1 MYCNN
6 SSALSLRLCVPRF
19 LPVPLKRSTSL
30 SQLLCIIGTS
40 TASALTMFHLLKCTL
55 SLSLYLYA
63 QSLLLLDIPRLA
75 AYWIMF
81 HSTLRMR
88 LRPRIAQ
95 HSSLSGQTGFLS
107 GATGGI
113 GKATATIL
121 LENGIEALWVTA
133 RNLGQ
138 GQALVRELEAR
149 TNRKGVLK
157 VILLDQNSMAGIV
170 KFDED
175 MQIALGDQ
183 KLDFAI
189 INAGVRPTAPSRSPS
204 EPWDLSFQ
212 INVVGS
218 YALSLALIPHLKPS
232 GVLNFSGSSM
242 QFMIC
247 PSQVDARLRRIAT
260 NPAESFDAQQYEF
273 TKFLQQDVARYLAR
287 RVEHDITV
295 SSTCV
300 GYTNTGLY
308 DSDPMGAG
316 HWFPLWVF
324 SAKPKDSCHT
334 VLEAIQLGPA
344 IHNKIF
350 KDGRIIEYMED
361 HHSEGEEER
370 WRLLEIVMGKA
381 VRSFADQAL
390 KEGSI
395 SRNPKPLIDRKSNKL
410 ASRKYEFM
418 LTQLLLSAVSLALVS
433 NLLYLR
439 IVLGVCAFGVW
450 YIWTNAASRRLLTGH
465 GASD

>member
-1 MYCNN
+1 
-6 SSALSLRLCVPRF
+6 
-19 LPVPLKRSTSL
+19 
-30 SQLLCIIGTS
+30 
-40 TASALTMFHLLKCTL
+40 MFHLLKCTL

-75 AYWIMF
+75 AYWILF
-81 HSTLRMR
+81 HSTIRMR

-95 HSSLSGQTGFLS
+95 HSSLSGQTAFLS
-107 GATGGI
+107 GATGGV
-113 GKATATIL
+113 GNATATIL
-121 LENGIEALWVTA
+121 LENGIETLWVTA
-133 RNLGQ
+133 RNFGQ
-138 GQALVRELEAR
+138 GQALVKDLEAR

-157 VILLDQNSMAGIV
+157 VILLDQSSMAGIA
-170 KFDED
+170 KFDKD
-175 MQIALGDQ
+175 MQIALGNQ
-183 KLDFAI
+183 KMDFAI
-189 INAGVRPTAPSRSPS
+189 INTGVRPTAPSFGPS
-204 EPWDLSFQ
+204 ESWDLSFQ

-218 YALSLALIPHLKPS
+218 YALSLALLPRLKPS

-242 QFMIC
+242 QFMIS

-260 NPAESFDAQQYEF
+260 NPADSFDAVQYEF

-287 RVEHDITV
+287 HVEYDITV

-300 GYTNTGLY
+300 GYTDTGLY

-350 KDGRIIEYMED
+350 KDGRIVEYMEE
-361 HHSEGEEER
+361 HHCEGEEER
-370 WRLLEIVMGKA
+370 WRLLESVMGKA
-381 VRSFADQAL
+381 VRPFVDQAL
-390 KEGSI
+390 KDRSI
-395 SRNPKPLIDRKSNKL
+395 SPKPKPLNDLNNKL
-410 ASRKYEFM
+410 AGPKYELM
-418 LTQLLLSAVSLALVS
+418 WTQLLLSAVSLGLVS

-439 IVLGVCAFGVW
+439 IMLGVCAFGVW
-450 YIWTNAASRRLLTGH
+450 CIWILRTNEAPRRLLAGR
-465 GASD
+465 GA